1 MFRDEIEKEKIIS
14 QGLLR
19 TKSHSEQFMRVR
31 SKLVADVDI
40 YVEES
45 VGINLATACQHFK
58 ALSKLT
64 FA

>member
-1 MFRDEIEKEKIIS
+1 MRISLFNLVFRDEIEKIIS

-19 TKSHSEQFMRVR
+19 TKDHSEQFMRVR

-45 VGINLATACQHFK
+45 VGINLATA
-58 ALSKLT
+58 
-64 FA
+64 

>member
-1 MFRDEIEKEKIIS
+1 MGISLFNLVFRDEIEKIIS

-45 VGINLATACQHFK
+45 VGINLATA
-58 ALSKLT
+58 
-64 FA
+64 